1 MTSAGSNEK
10 IPLLLLIGPTAVG
23 KSAVAMMVAR
33 SLSTDIISADSA
45 QVYRYLDIGTAKPT
59 ADEQQTVTH
68 HLIDIINPDQLYNA
82 AAYQKDAVSIIK
94 EVWKRNRIPFMV
106 GGTGLYIK
114 AVTDRY
120 AFGSEG
126 ADLGLRA
133 IYEELACSEGLEKL
147 YERLNTVDPDAAARI
162 HPNDK
167 RRIIRALEVYTL
179 EGKQI
184 SDQVRKTGKDESPY
198 DLYAYGLNMDRELL
212 YKSIENRVDTMIES
226 GLLNEVYNLTNCGY
240 TNESP
245 GMQVLGYK
253 QLLMYLNEQLKWDN
267 AIAEI
272 KKQTRNLAKRQL
284 TWFRREPAITWL
296 TVTDQKSLMTIA
308 EIICSKV
315 KDIAS
320 SRANIT
326 INATNERGAR

>member
-1 MTSAGSNEK
+1 MTSADAIKK
-10 IPLLLLIGPTAVG
+10 IPLLLLVGPTAVG

-33 SLSTDIISADSA
+33 SLSTEIISADSA
-45 QVYRYLDIGTAKPT
+45 QVYSYLDIGTAKPR
-59 ADEQQTVTH
+59 ANEQQDVNH

-82 AAYQKDAVSIIK
+82 AAYQKDATRIIK
-94 EVWKRNRIPFMV
+94 EVWERGRIPFIV

-126 ADLGLRA
+126 ADLRLRA
-133 IYEELACSEGLEKL
+133 IYEELACSEGLENL
-147 YERLNTVDPDAAARI
+147 YERLKSVDPDAAARI

-167 RRIIRALEVYTL
+167 RRIIRALEVFTM

-184 SDQVRKTGKDESPY
+184 SDQVRKTGQDESPY

-226 GLLNEVYNLTNCGY
+226 GLLEEVNSLISRGY

-253 QLLMYLNEQLKWDN
+253 QLFMYLNEQLKWDD

-272 KKQTRNLAKRQL
+272 
-284 TWFRREPAITWL
+284 
-296 TVTDQKSLMTIA
+296 MTIA
-308 EIICSKV
+308 ENICSKV
-315 KDIAS
+315 KDITPP
-320 SRANIT
+320 RANT
-326 INATNERGAR
+326 TTNATNGKGAR

>member
-1 MTSAGSNEK
+1 MTSADANKK
-10 IPLLLLIGPTAVG
+10 IPLLLLVGPTAVG

-33 SLSTDIISADSA
+33 SLSTEIISADSA

-59 ADEQQTVTH
+59 AKEQQTVTH
-68 HLIDIINPDQLYNA
+68 HLIDIISPDQLYNA
-82 AAYQKDAVSIIK
+82 AAYQKDAARIIK
-94 EVWKRNRIPFMV
+94 EVWKRGSIPFMV

-126 ADLGLRA
+126 ADLRLRA

-147 YERLNTVDPDAAARI
+147 FERLKAVDPDAAARI

-167 RRIIRALEVYTL
+167 RRIIRALEVFTM

-184 SDQVRKTGKDESPY
+184 SDQVRKTGQDESPY

-226 GLLNEVYNLTNCGY
+226 GLLEEVNSLVSRGY

-253 QLLMYLNEQLKWDN
+253 QLLMYLKEQLKWDD
-267 AIAEI
+267 AMVEI

-284 TWFRREPAITWL
+284 TWFRREPAITWF
-296 TVTDQKSLMTIA
+296 TVTDQKSLMTIT
-308 EIICSKV
+308 ENICTKV
-315 KDIAS
+315 KDLAS
-320 SRANIT
+320 TRANT
-326 INATNERGAR
+326 TTNATNKKGAR